1 MFLVSLLYLRG
12 VGIVQTLHSVRQI
25 EAVKRPL
32 RDPTEGE
39 YKELMC
45 DLLWSDPTDNDN
57 VQGLFSQP
65 LLIVSYAL
73 EMYYLCRS
81 YSYFQ

>member
-1 MFLVSLLYLRG
+1 
-12 VGIVQTLHSVRQI
+12 VRQI

-57 VQGLFSQP
+57 VQGL
-65 LLIVSYAL
+65 VSFLDLTFAL
-73 EMYYLCRS
+73 DRYKATLVCVFTVDF
-81 YSYFQ
+81 YSYDHFIHGQRR